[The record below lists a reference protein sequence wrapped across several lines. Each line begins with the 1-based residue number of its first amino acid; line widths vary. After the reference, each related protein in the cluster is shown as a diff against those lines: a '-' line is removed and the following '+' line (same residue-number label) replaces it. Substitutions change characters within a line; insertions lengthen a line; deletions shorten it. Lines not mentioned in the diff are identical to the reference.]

1 MTSET
6 SNTRTR
12 TARATSS
19 LAIAI
24 IAGCTAASGGGFA
37 PEPGA
42 AAPLSGVTL
51 PADYRDWALISV
63 AREEGTLDD
72 VRAVLG
78 NDVAIRAYRAGVTA
92 FPDGAII
99 ARIAWAYLPLAES
112 EAAFGKPQS
121 FVAGP
126 PKNGVQIM
134 VKDAARFAA
143 TGGWGYGHFD
153 AGKAADEAMHRAC
166 FPCHQL
172 VADRDYVF
180 ARYAP

>member
-1 MTSET
+1 MASMA
-6 SNTRTR
+6 SVV
-12 TARATSS
+12 AVAM
-19 LAIAI
+19 
-24 IAGCTAASGGGFA
+24 IAGCDAASGGGFV
-37 PEPGA
+37 PEPG
-42 AAPLSGVTL
+42 APLSGVTL

-63 AREEGTLDD
+63 AREEGKLDD

-78 NDVAIRAYRAGVTA
+78 NAVAIRAYRAGVMP

-99 ARIAWAYLPLAES
+99 ARIAWEYLPLAES

-134 VKDAARFAA
+134 VKDATRFAA

-153 AGKAADEAMHRAC
+153 AGKPADEAMHRAC

-172 VADRDYVF
+172 VDDRDYVF
-180 ARYAP
+180 TRYAP